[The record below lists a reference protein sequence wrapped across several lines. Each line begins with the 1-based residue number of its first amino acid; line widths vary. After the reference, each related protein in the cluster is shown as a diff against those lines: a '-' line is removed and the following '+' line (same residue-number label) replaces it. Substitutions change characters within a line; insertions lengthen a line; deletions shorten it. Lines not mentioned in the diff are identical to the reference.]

1 MEILSGTELFTNESS
16 LTRKIIDLCGLF
28 TRIFPIT
35 VITLFCLIALII
47 SMQLRSIS
55 SRLKTDQTSIEEKH
69 LTLLK
74 WQHILVYRAV
84 EKMNHNFGFA
94 LLFEA
99 VFTFVAIT
107 NNLMFILASAS
118 KRDWHMTVSCS
129 TFCVDQIL
137 QLFVVS
143 MAADRILNEVMNL
156 NWYMSNQMYN
166 NYLFSIESQYLY
178 RLVGTFAP

>member
-1 MEILSGTELFTNESS
+1 MYKNLIIFKTLIMEILSGTELFTNGSS
-16 LTRKIIDLCGLF
+16 LTRKIMDLCGLF

-35 VITLFCLIALII
+35 VIVLFCLTALII

-55 SRLKTDQTSIEEKH
+55 SRLKTDHIQEKH

-74 WQHILVYRAV
+74 WQHILVCRAV
-84 EKMNHNFGFA
+84 DKMNQNFGFA

-129 TFCVDQIL
+129 TFCVDQIF

-143 MAADRILNEVMNL
+143 MAADSIFNEVRLTVLIYL
-156 NWYMSNQMYN
+156 N
-166 NYLFSIESQYLY
+166 
-178 RLVGTFAP
+178 